1 MQVKPNQHIQP
12 CEWVTTTCYVSE
24 VHIHIK
30 LLQQVA
36 KTTKSTQV
44 TTEEKKEILDAIG
57 LTFLMRLLKSGDLA
71 QFNLLAIICVLP
83 LRTFIKILRFM
94 FIKIMGVF

>member
-12 CEWVTTTCYVSE
+12 FEWVMATCYSE

-57 LTFLMRLLKSGDLA
+57 LTFLIRLLKSGDLA
-71 QFNLLAIICVLP
+71 QLHLSKN
-83 LRTFIKILRFM
+83 
-94 FIKIMGVF
+94 

>member
-1 MQVKPNQHIQP
+1 MQVKPNQHIQSF
-12 CEWVTTTCYVSE
+12 EWVMATCYSE

-57 LTFLMRLLKSGDLA
+57 VTFLIRLLKSGDY
-71 QFNLLAIICVLP
+71 QN
-83 LRTFIKILRFM
+83 IKIYVCQNNGSFLNTGLQYYTF
-94 FIKIMGVF
+94 

>member
-12 CEWVTTTCYVSE
+12 CEWVTTTCYSE

-57 LTFLMRLLKSGDLA
+57 LTFLIRLLKSGDLA
-71 QFNLLAIICVLP
+71 QFNLLTIICVLS